1 MNTHQSLYELTG
13 NIGDY
18 NTILI
23 NRGELHQ
30 LIESQQEMINQ
41 LKIAE
46 QFMNIA
52 SDWNLDE
59 VHIDGEWCETH
70 QLVEN
75 IRNVICSIAAKGE
88 SK

>member
-1 MNTHQSLYELTG
+1 MTTQQRSLYEITG

-59 VHIDGEWCETH
+59 VHIDGEWVETH
-70 QLVEN
+70 VL
-75 IRNVICSIAAKGE
+75 IDGIKKVINKGE
-88 SK
+88 VK